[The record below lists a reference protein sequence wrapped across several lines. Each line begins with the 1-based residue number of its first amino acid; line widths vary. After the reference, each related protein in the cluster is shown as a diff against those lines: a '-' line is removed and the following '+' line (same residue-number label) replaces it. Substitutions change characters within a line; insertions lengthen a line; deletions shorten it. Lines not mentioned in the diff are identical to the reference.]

1 MQPSLTQAGWA
12 GLWTPVLAP
21 RLGYCDFG
29 CNACGQRLPDRRHP
43 ARWTSRPSG
52 RRSSATLTS
61 TADRCIPWVD
71 ARNCIVCEEMC
82 PVPEKAIVLEDAEV
96 HNRDTGEM
104 VMVRRPVVIH
114 ERCIGCGIC
123 ENRCPVNGQ
132 AAIRVY
138 TPTDLP

>member
-1 MQPSLTQAGWA
+1 MYVRACGRKGAENLGF
-12 GLWTPVLAP
+12 P

-29 CNACGQRLPDRRHP
+29 CNACGQACPTGAIPPLDLDAKRQAIIGHAYVDR
-43 ARWTSRPSG
+43 S
-52 RRSSATLTS
+52 
-61 TADRCIPWVD
+61 RCIPWVD

-96 HNRDTGEM
+96 RNPDTGEM

-123 ENRCPVNGQ
+123 ENRCPVNGK
-132 AAIRVY
+132 AAIVVY
-138 TPTDLP
+138 APTDLSAIG